1 MSYLEMAMG
10 GEKSSASL
18 GKLQSSEVQLWLGQ
32 PDEPVMTVLCEELLD
47 VQVLHVQ

>member
-18 GKLQSSEVQLWLGQ
+18 GKLQSSEVLWLGQ